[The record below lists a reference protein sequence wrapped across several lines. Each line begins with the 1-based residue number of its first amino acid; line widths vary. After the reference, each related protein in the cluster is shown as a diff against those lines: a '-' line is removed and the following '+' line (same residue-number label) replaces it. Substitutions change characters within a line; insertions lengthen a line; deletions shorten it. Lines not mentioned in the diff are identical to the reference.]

1 MMRHIF
7 SFLLN
12 WKGIDVGEDV
22 KTRQFNTDCEGPI
35 SKNDN
40 AMELAAS
47 FIPDGGRFFSL
58 ISKYDDFLADVEKMR
73 GYKAGDTL
81 KLILPFLKAHGLTT
95 AEMVNYSRRNI
106 LLVQGAVETLQFVNR
121 LMPSFIVSTSYEPY
135 LQALCTVVRF
145 PMDHVYCTR
154 VNIDAYLLGKGEEE
168 RLRSFASEIARMKMI
183 NWGDG
188 AMGIEDLSAEDQGT
202 VRRLHHILWEEIAEM
217 EIGRVF
223 KEVNPV
229 GGVEKANAILD
240 SLKRTE
246 TGLADVIYVGDSI
259 TDVQAFK
266 LVRDGGGVAV
276 SFNGNGYA
284 LRSADIC
291 CISNDTVVLSLLA
304 SSFSKGGR
312 DRVLA
317 LAEKWSRSSIEE
329 RGVEEEL
336 KIRLQSIADEDF
348 PRMKLIAESNIGQLI
363 EESEGFRK
371 QVRGV
376 EIGSLG

>member
-1 MMRHIF
+1 
-7 SFLLN
+7 
-12 WKGIDVGEDV
+12 
-22 KTRQFNTDCEGPI
+22 
-35 SKNDN
+35 
-40 AMELAAS
+40 
-47 FIPDGGRFFSL
+47 
-58 ISKYDDFLADVEKMR
+58 
-73 GYKAGDTL
+73 
-81 KLILPFLKAHGLTT
+81 
-95 AEMVNYSRRNI
+95 MVNYSRRNI

-121 LMPSFIVSTSYEPY
+121 LMPSFIVSTSYETY

-168 RLRSFASEIARMKMI
+168 RLRAFASEIARMKMI
-183 NWGDG
+183 SWEDK
-188 AMGIEDLSAEDQGT
+188 AMGIEDLSPEDQET

-246 TGLADVIYVGDSI
+246 SGLADVIYVGDSI

-291 CISNDTVVLSLLA
+291 CISKDTVVLSLLA

-329 RGVEEEL
+329 KGVEEEL
-336 KIRLQSIADEDF
+336 KIRLQSIPDEDF
-348 PRMKLIAESNIGQLI
+348 PRVKLIAESNIGRLI

>member
-1 MMRHIF
+1 M
-7 SFLLN
+7 
-12 WKGIDVGEDV
+12 
-22 KTRQFNTDCEGPI
+22 RQFNTDCEGPI
-35 SKNDN
+35 SNNDN
-40 AMELAAS
+40 AMELTAS

-58 ISKYDDFLADVEKMR
+58 ISKYDDFLADVEKRR

-81 KLILPFLKAHGLTT
+81 KLILPFLKSYGMTT

-106 LLVQGAVETLQFVNR
+106 ILVQGAAETLRFVNR

-135 LQALCTVVRF
+135 LDALCNLVDF

-154 VNIDAYLLGKGEEE
+154 VNIDAYLLGKGEEA
-168 RLRSFASEIARMKMI
+168 RLRALASEIARMKMI
-183 NWGDG
+183 SWGNE
-188 AMGIEDLSAEDQGT
+188 AMGIEDLSPEDQET
-202 VRRLHHILWEEIAEM
+202 VRRLHRIFWEEIAEM
-217 EIGRVF
+217 EVGRVF
-223 KEVNPV
+223 EEVNPV

-240 SLKRTE
+240 SLKRTGS
-246 TGLADVIYVGDSI
+246 GLADVIYIGDSI

-284 LRSADIC
+284 IRSADIC
-291 CISNDTVVLSLLA
+291 CISRDTIVLSLLA
-304 SSFSKGGR
+304 SSFYKGGR

-317 LAEKWSRSSIEE
+317 LAEWWSRPYIEE
-329 RGVEEEL
+329 KGVEEEIW
-336 KIRLQSIADEDF
+336 IRLQSIPDEDF
-348 PRMKLIAESNIGQLI
+348 PKVELIAESNIGRLI